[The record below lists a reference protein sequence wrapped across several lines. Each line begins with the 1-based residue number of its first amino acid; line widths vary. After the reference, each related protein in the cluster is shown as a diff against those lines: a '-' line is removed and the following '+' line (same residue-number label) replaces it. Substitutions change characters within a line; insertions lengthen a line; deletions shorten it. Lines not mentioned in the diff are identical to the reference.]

1 MSSSNDSII
10 ALLMSISER
19 LKIVEDH
26 IKRNV
31 EENSLK
37 NITDTIVPVIIATVA
52 PMIENHL
59 KSITAP
65 AKASK
70 PASKPVDTETKS
82 SSSTASVG
90 TRSAPKQSHSTL
102 PNVNERGWSSLK
114 LWIIEMK
121 KLYPDLLKELISPT
135 IWDEIIKSIDTVV
148 NYTPHKVSTAFY
160 NNLINF
166 PEYESKGTKLTLEN
180 YFAKEKNSR
189 NQTTTDINRVEPE
202 EKSEAAVAEEK
213 QHL

>member
-1 MSSSNDSII
+1 MSSSNDNII
-10 ALLMSISER
+10 ALLMSISDR
-19 LKIVEDH
+19 LKLVEDH

-31 EENSLK
+31 DENSLK
-37 NITDTIVPVIIATVA
+37 NIADTIVPVIIATVA

-82 SSSTASVG
+82 SSSTASAG
-90 TRSAPKQSHSTL
+90 KHTPPKQSHSTL
-102 PNVNERGWSSLK
+102 PNINERGWSSLK

-135 IWDEIIKSIDTVV
+135 IWDEIVKTIDTVV

-160 NNLINF
+160 NNLTTLS
-166 PEYESKGTKLTLEN
+166 EYESKGIKLTLET

-189 NQTTTDINRVEPE
+189 DKTDINRVEPE

-213 QHL
+213 HQL